1 MFLVGSR
8 MRKKREEKLEQL
20 LQEVEMLLSSA
31 KMKDDVRRD
40 MRREML
46 ENINQQVAIVRL
58 LQAEDRLGKNL
69 VVASLGF
76 FGGVFVSTAPELL
89 KLLK

>member
-1 MFLVGSR
+1 

-31 KMKDDVRRD
+31 KMKGDERRD

-69 VVASLGF
+69 TIASIGF
-76 FGGVFVSTAPELL
+76 VGGVVISLAQRIFI
-89 KLLK
+89 